1 MNQNNIKKKNYLL
14 FIYLFFHFFQII
26 IADCASDCQIIDKK
40 CYHLNDIVKMC
51 ESYCLP
57 NLVNNK
63 CYDCRTVSAS
73 DYYYINSNNECVV
86 NNCNGK
92 KVIYNTKQC
101 ISGSCESSSLY
112 GIGDTD
118 YCYTTQDCSKDNKKI
133 IDNQCDCEYLFSIEV
148 DNGKKYKHC
157 YANNEYCGPEHSAY
171 NSDTKECG
179 NNCPSGW
186 KKKIITRSG
195 ESYITRCSQN
205 CLNSE
210 YIDGDYCIS
219 DCPIGKFIY
228 DNSGTK

>member
-1 MNQNNIKKKNYLL
+1 M
-14 FIYLFFHFFQII
+14 
-26 IADCASDCQIIDKK
+26 D
-40 CYHLNDIVKMC
+40 
-51 ESYCLP
+51 
-57 NLVNNK
+57 
-63 CYDCRTVSAS
+63 
-73 DYYYINSNNECVV
+73 
-86 NNCNGK
+86 G
-92 KVIYNTKQC
+92 
-101 ISGSCESSSLY
+101 
-112 GIGDTD
+112 TD
-118 YCYTTQDCSKDNKKI
+118 YCFTLQDCSKDNKQKI
-133 IDNQCDCEYLFSIEV
+133 SDTKCDCISLFSIAY

-228 DNSGTK
+228 DNSGTKQCVDKCNDNVKFVLSDRHCSGSCDLYKYDNNSCLGSCSAPYYKTEKNDEKFCSLR